1 LKKKKPNFRA
11 LKTRLDSVFSKYI
24 RYSHADGR
32 GNCSCFTCDRVFPVQ
47 ETDCGHFVGRQHL
60 ATRWLEK
67 NCHPQ
72 CRYCNRY
79 CEGRKDVYAVRLIQK
94 YGPNILNEL
103 QEAKNSIAK
112 FTPTDLQELIQNY
125 NRKVAEFAMLRRT
138 VE

>member
-1 LKKKKPNFRA
+1 
-11 LKTRLDSVFSKYI
+11 
-24 RYSHADGR
+24 
-32 GNCSCFTCDRVFPVQ
+32 
-47 ETDCGHFVGRQHL
+47 
-60 ATRWLEK
+60 
-67 NCHPQ
+67 
-72 CRYCNRY
+72 
-79 CEGRKDVYAVRLIQK
+79 VRLIQK